1 MHIAFVD
8 IAYGYTVDRPEVDA
22 PLGGTTSAL
31 CFLARAL
38 RDVGVSCTIFNK
50 VDAPQTVHGIASL
63 PLEALTDER
72 HNPVYNAFVF
82 CGRWTDWLVE
92 LVADGTTAPL
102 LAWMHESRF
111 NPKLVPALP
120 QFQGVAFVSDW
131 QAKINQS
138 DLLPTQRAVILRNA
152 MGLAYETMYRTGTAI
167 TADKKPIAVYVGATP
182 RGLIHLPTIWPLIH
196 AACPELTLQI
206 YANPALGRDPAINA
220 QFAAQLQGMNG
231 VTHVGMVGQPRLAQ
245 ALHEAS
251 FYLGPNPYPETSC
264 IAMIEA
270 MAAGLCCITTARA
283 ALPETAQGFA
293 TLLPIAAADDPHL
306 FTQDFDCPTFALT
319 ATDIIHDRLA
329 YPAAWEP
336 KLRTQIDHFQ
346 THYRWRDR
354 VAPWVKFVAACATAK
369 GAVPRPME

>member
-1 MHIAFVD
+1 MRIAFVD
-8 IAYGYTVDRPEVDA
+8 IAYGYTADRPEADA

-38 RDVGVSCTIFNK
+38 HDAGVTCTIFNK
-50 VDAPQTVHGIASL
+50 VDAPQTAHGITSL

-72 HNPVYNAFVF
+72 RNPAYNAFVF
-82 CGRWTDWLVE
+82 CGRWTDWLVQ
-92 LVADGTTAPL
+92 LVAEATTAPL

-111 NPKLVPALP
+111 EPKLVPALP
-120 QFQGVAFVSDW
+120 QFHGVAFVSDW
-131 QAKINQS
+131 QAKVNHA
-138 DLLPTQRAVILRNA
+138 DLLPMQRSAILRNA
-152 MGLAYETMYRTGTAI
+152 MGLTYETMVPPGTAI

-206 YANPALGRDPAINA
+206 YANPALDRDPAVNA
-220 QFAAQLQGMNG
+220 QFAAQLRSMIG

-245 ALHEAS
+245 ALREAS

-293 TLLPIAAADDPHL
+293 TLLPIAAADDPYL
-306 FTQDFDCPTFALT
+306 FTQEFDSVAFAQT
-319 ATDIIHDRLA
+319 TIAIVRDRLA
-329 YPAAWEP
+329 HPVAWEP
-336 KLRTQIDHFQ
+336 KLRAQIDHFQ

-354 VAPWVKFVAACATAK
+354 AAPWTTFVTSCATA
-369 GAVPRPME
+369 